1 MKQIEEFLLP
11 LNIVEELK
19 GIGFDEPCIVYH
31 TYDRLE
37 FKRLTAD
44 HINPMEYTLIDW
56 LIVFKWFRNKVNLDY
71 SITFEYNPR
80 QRVTMKKM
88 RFLID

>member
-31 TYDRLE
+31 TYDR
-37 FKRLTAD
+37 
-44 HINPMEYTLIDW
+44 
-56 LIVFKWFRNKVNLDY
+56 
-71 SITFEYNPR
+71 
-80 QRVTMKKM
+80 
-88 RFLID
+88 